1 MSKFASIVSPGS
13 VTVVVN
19 GKSYTATLGH
29 VNFAR
34 IREKVK
40 VQDYGGIVDLFD
52 IGSGIRAATNGKVTI
67 TNGTVY
73 YNGQEFHNV
82 LTMRMLEMLEEGF
95 NIDPLCKFL
104 ENLMQNPS
112 HVAVNEL
119 YLWLEKSKLAITE
132 DGHFL
137 AYKRV
142 NGNYTDCHTGT
153 ISNKVGQKP
162 SMPRNQVDD
171 NRDNTCSRGL
181 HFCSEE
187 YLKSFSGE
195 RLMLLKINP
204 ADVVSIPSDYNNAK
218 GRCWTYEVIAEVA
231 DNDVAN
237 ATDYTKS
244 VWKSHQER
252 RSNGQF
258 GAKVA

>member
-1 MSKFASIVSPGS
+1 MSKVATIVSPGS
-13 VTVVVN
+13 VTIVVD
-19 GKSYTATLGH
+19 GKSYTATTGH
-29 VNFAR
+29 INFSR

-40 VQDYGGIVDLFD
+40 VRDFEGIIDLFD
-52 IGSGIRAATNGKVTI
+52 VSSGIRSASNGKVTI
-67 TNGTVY
+67 SNGTVY

-95 NIDPLCKFL
+95 NIDPLIKFL

-119 YLWLEKSKLAITE
+119 YLWLEKSNLAITD

-142 NGNYTDCHTGT
+142 NDNYTDCHTGT

-171 NRDNTCSRGL
+171 NRNNVCSRGL

-187 YLKSFSGE
+187 YLRSFSGA

-231 DNDVAN
+231 DNNSAN
-237 ATDYTKS
+237 AKDYTKA
-244 VWKSHQER
+244 VWKSQER

-258 GAKVA
+258 GHKVA